1 MYSATPYKSFPQLL
15 TSKKRE
21 GLEVSSEEPQP
32 PPPPPTPTPPQPDP
46 VPPTP
51 PPRPIIIPV
60 PYPRPPYPRPPPPV
74 PPTPTP
80 PPTPAPTPV
89 PTPTPTPTPTP
100 PADGTIID
108 IYVYFDKVYVLIT
121 VAFFIVLFLVPSGFA
136 WLVFLI
142 YVAVM
147 VLIYLYRNNIFDITA
162 WITGKTTDADADD
175 VGKKPILE
183 RSEVFHVANQR
194 FDYDSAQAVCKAYDS
209 RLATYKEMEEAYNKG
224 ADWCT
229 YGWSEGQNAFFP
241 TQQATFDNLQKSK
254 GHEHD
259 CGRPGINGGYV
270 ADANFQFGANCYGKK
285 PMMTDAD
292 KLLMD
297 ATAPYPKNAEDLKIE
312 KEVSF
317 WKNRLPELL
326 VSPFNKNSW
335 DEPYLRV

>member
-1 MYSATPYKSFPQLL
+1 MFASTLYKSIPQLL
-15 TSKKRE
+15 KSKKRE

-60 PYPRPPYPRPPPPV
+60 PYPRPPVPSPPPP
-74 PPTPTP
+74 
-80 PPTPAPTPV
+80 A
-89 PTPTPTPTPTP
+89 PTPTPTPTPMPTP
-100 PADGTIID
+100 TPTPTSNPPPVDGTVID

-121 VAFFIVLFLVPSGFA
+121 VAFFIIIFLVPTAFS

-147 VLIYLYRNNIFDITA
+147 VLIYLYRNNLFDITTWFA
-162 WITGKTTDADADD
+162 GKSSTDD
-175 VGKKPILE
+175 KKPITE
-183 RSEVFHVANQR
+183 KPEVFHVANQR

-229 YGWSEGQNAFFP
+229 YGWSEGQNVFFP
-241 TQQATFDNLQKSK
+241 TQQSTFDSLQTNK

-259 CGRPGINGGYV
+259 CGRPGVNGGYI

-285 PMMTDAD
+285 PIMTDAD
-292 KLLMD
+292 KMLMD
-297 ATAPYPKNAEDLKIE
+297 ATAPYPKNAQDLKME

-317 WKNRLPELL
+317 WKTHLAELL